1 MISKND
7 NPFYV
12 RYTIFHMQQ
21 DSKELTHL
29 IVGYALIAL
38 GVFVMFLSSIQVYRV
53 FTKQAEPV
61 QYFDFPSVK
70 IDLTKMAPKID
81 TSGLDE
87 LKKQLNLRGNETS
100 TVSTSQETE
109 ILPSKVLNDPANLTV
124 FILFMGFVLNFG
136 YKIAD
141 LGIKLVR
148 PVYIKAN
155 S

>member
-1 MISKND
+1 
-7 NPFYV
+7 
-12 RYTIFHMQQ
+12 MQQ

-87 LKKQLNLRGNETS
+87 LHR
-100 TVSTSQETE
+100 
-109 ILPSKVLNDPANLTV
+109 A
-124 FILFMGFVLNFG
+124 
-136 YKIAD
+136 A
-141 LGIKLVR
+141 IK
-148 PVYIKAN
+148 YGAACE
-155 S
+155 